1 MQAVDLQ
8 DKLCLRRI
16 WGRWVGGTR
25 LLFSARHQPPTR
37 LSALGACGEGV
48 FSGGRLSLQRFSACT
63 SVYTHGHTCAHTQM
77 QGTRRRPP
85 WPGHSCL
92 NSPSLPCIEVDLTT
106 LIRDEEAKA

>member
-16 WGRWVGGTR
+16 WGRWVSGTR

-48 FSGGRLSLQRFSACT
+48 FTGGRLSLQRFSACT
-63 SVYTHGHTCAHTQM
+63 SVYTHGPTCAHTQM
-77 QGTRRRPP
+77 HRHTEAASLARPLLSQQP
-85 WPGHSCL
+85 
-92 NSPSLPCIEVDLTT
+92 LP
-106 LIRDEEAKA
+106 AMY